1 MKKTLY
7 ILACLL
13 LTLGTVVA
21 QKADNATNHSV
32 RLVYSE
38 CTQNSKQELSDLL
51 KEDKIALKEA
61 YNKYYKFCKEGK
73 IILSSKEYAPI
84 KQRIETFDASNGN
97 QNSEA
102 SIYAKNARKKYVLV
116 TDLINNK

>member
-13 LTLGTVVA
+13 LSLGTVVA
-21 QKADNATNHSV
+21 QKSDNSTNRSV

-38 CTQNSKQELSDLL
+38 CTQNSKQELRDLL
-51 KEDKIALKEA
+51 KNDKVKIKEA

-102 SIYAKNARKKYVLV
+102 SMYAKNAREKYVLA
-116 TDLINNK
+116 TDLIEK